1 MNILIAEDDDISRDL
16 LRRILEPEP
25 DCVLTFAEDGEKA
38 WTALCDP
45 THHFDLGI
53 FDLMMPRLSGLDL
66 VARIRGS
73 QSLKKMPV
81 ILCTAVKDRATVE
94 RASALAIGQYIVK
107 PYTKARLLEKLAV
120 VRAQLPQVSAAGS
133 SHGSPIRSGVDPA
146 RIPALLKA
154 LLPKI
159 EKWLAT
165 ARESRTATEFRRDAH
180 EAHTLMGVCLTLG
193 AAGLHREFSSIE
205 PILLDDF
212 AAPGRSPAA
221 PMAEEVAEKLAPIAA
236 ELESLQTRLKS
247 AA

>member
-16 LRRILEPEP
+16 LRRILEAET
-25 DCVLTFAEDGEKA
+25 DCVLTFTEDGEKA
-38 WTALCDP
+38 WAALSDP
-45 THHFDLGI
+45 THHFDIGI

-66 VARIRGS
+66 VARIREAPA
-73 QSLKKMPV
+73 LKHLPV

-94 RASALAIGQYIVK
+94 RASSLSISQYVVK

-120 VRAQLPQVSAAGS
+120 VRTQLPQAAAAG
-133 SHGSPIRSGVDPA
+133 HGTAVRIDPA
-146 RIPALLKA
+146 RIPALLRA

-165 ARESRTATEFRRDAH
+165 ARESRTAVEFRRDAH

-193 AAGLHREFSSIE
+193 APGLHRELSAIE

-221 PMAEEVAEKLAPIAA
+221 PMPEEIAEKLAPIAA
-236 ELESLQTRLKS
+236 ELESLQARLKS